1 MSMRN
6 AKVHIFSTKMLN
18 FSIIY
23 SYSGRKC
30 NMENYTEITKN
41 YLDFCRYQKGL
52 NSKTIKA
59 YTIDLRQYY
68 EFNLYSNY
76 EWFEKS
82 ALNEYIFELHKKF
95 KPKTAK
101 RKIACLKAFFHYLEL
116 EEIMEINPFNKIQT
130 KFQEPFVLP
139 RTIPLKTIKKLLK
152 TVYKEK
158 DKPLS
163 DYKKSVVLRDIA
175 VFEIMFATGMR
186 ISEICSLKNDDVDL
200 KNKVIRV
207 YGKGSKERLI
217 QIENADVINA
227 LKEYKKHSY
236 SNTDYFFTNKLDNRL
251 SEQSVRF
258 MINHYVELAGID
270 IHITPHMFR
279 HSFATLLL
287 EEDVDIRYIQQ
298 LLGHS
303 SITTTQIYTHISM
316 KKQRNILAK
325 KHPRNKFEI

>member
-1 MSMRN
+1 MRN
-6 AKVHIFSTKMLN
+6 YA
-18 FSIIY
+18 
-23 SYSGRKC
+23 
-30 NMENYTEITKN
+30 EITSE
-41 YLDFCRYQKGL
+41 YLNFCRYQKGL
-52 NSKTIKA
+52 NPKTIKA

-68 EFNLYSNY
+68 EFNLCSDFD
-76 EWFEKS
+76 WFEKA
-82 ALNEYIFELHKKF
+82 ALSEYIYELHKRY

-116 EEIMEINPFNKIQT
+116 EEVLEINPFNKIQT

-152 TVYKEK
+152 TVYQEK
-158 DKPLS
+158 DKSTS
-163 DYKKSVVLRDIA
+163 DYRKNVVLRDIA
-175 VFEIMFATGMR
+175 MFEIMFATGMR
-186 ISEICSLKNDDVDL
+186 ISEICSLKNDDIDL

-217 QIENADVINA
+217 QIENTDVINA
-227 LKEYKKHSY
+227 LKEYKNHNHST
-236 SNTDYFFTNKLDNRL
+236 TDYFFTNKFDNRL

-258 MINHYVELAGID
+258 MINHYVKLAGID
-270 IHITPHMFR
+270 MHITPHMFR

-325 KHPRNKFEI
+325 KHPRNKMDLSL

>member
-1 MSMRN
+1 MRN
-6 AKVHIFSTKMLN
+6 YI
-18 FSIIY
+18 
-23 SYSGRKC
+23 
-30 NMENYTEITKN
+30 EITN
-41 YLDFCRYQKGL
+41 EYLNFCRYQKGL
-52 NSKTIKA
+52 NPKTIKA

-68 EFNLYSNY
+68 EVNLCSDYD
-76 EWFEKS
+76 WFEKA
-82 ALNEYIFELHKKF
+82 ALSEYIYELHKQY

-116 EEIMEINPFNKIQT
+116 EEILDINPFNKIQT

-158 DKPLS
+158 DKPMS
-163 DYKKSVVLRDIA
+163 DYRKNIILRDIA
-175 VFEIMFATGMR
+175 MFEIMFATGMR
-186 ISEICSLKNDDVDL
+186 ISEICSLKNDDIDL
-200 KNKVIRV
+200 KNRTIRV

-227 LKEYKKHSY
+227 LNEYKKHNHSK
-236 SNTDYFFTNKLDNRL
+236 TDYFFTNKLDNRL

-258 MINHYVELAGID
+258 MINHYVKLAGID

-325 KHPRNKFEI
+325 KHPRNKLDI

>member
-1 MSMRN
+1 MR
-6 AKVHIFSTKMLN
+6 
-18 FSIIY
+18 
-23 SYSGRKC
+23 
-30 NMENYTEITKN
+30 NYTEITSE
-41 YLDFCRYQKGL
+41 YLNFCRYQKGL
-52 NSKTIKA
+52 NPKTIKA

-68 EFNLYSNY
+68 EFNLNSNY
-76 EWFEKS
+76 NWFEKN
-82 ALNEYIFELHKKF
+82 ALNEFIYELHKKY
-95 KPKTAK
+95 KPRTAR

-116 EEIMEINPFNKIQT
+116 EEILEINPFNKIQT

-158 DKPLS
+158 DKPMS
-163 DYKKSVVLRDIA
+163 EYRKGVVLRDIA
-175 VFEIMFATGMR
+175 MFEILFATGMR
-186 ISEICSLKNDDVDL
+186 ISEICSLKNDDIDF
-200 KNKVIRV
+200 KSRIIWV
-207 YGKGSKERLI
+207 YGKGAKERLI
-217 QIENADVINA
+217 QIENTDVLNA
-227 LKEYKKHSY
+227 LKEYKR
-236 SNTDYFFTNKLDNRL
+236 SNHLKSDYFFTNRLGNRL

-258 MINHYVELAGID
+258 MINHYVKLAGID
-270 IHITPHMFR
+270 LHITPHMFR

-325 KHPRNKFEI
+325 KHPRNKLDI

>member
-1 MSMRN
+1 MR
-6 AKVHIFSTKMLN
+6 
-18 FSIIY
+18 
-23 SYSGRKC
+23 
-30 NMENYTEITKN
+30 NYTEITSE
-41 YLDFCRYQKGL
+41 YLNFCRYQKGL
-52 NSKTIKA
+52 NPKTIKA

-68 EFNLYSNY
+68 EFNLSSNY
-76 EWFEKS
+76 DWFEKT
-82 ALNEYIFELHKKF
+82 ALSEYIYELHKRY

-116 EEIMEINPFNKIQT
+116 EEILEINPFNKIQT

-158 DKPLS
+158 DKPMS
-163 DYKKSVVLRDIA
+163 DYRKSVVLRDIA
-175 VFEIMFATGMR
+175 MFEIMFATGMR
-186 ISEICSLKNDDVDL
+186 ISEICSLKNNDVDL
-200 KNKVIRV
+200 KNKIVRV

-217 QIENADVINA
+217 QIENTDVINA
-227 LKEYKKHSY
+227 LKEYKKHTHSK
-236 SNTDYFFTNKLDNRL
+236 NDYFFTNKLDNRL

-258 MINHYVELAGID
+258 MINHYVKLAGID

-325 KHPRNKFEI
+325 KHPRNKLDI

>member
-1 MSMRN
+1 MRN
-6 AKVHIFSTKMLN
+6 YI
-18 FSIIY
+18 
-23 SYSGRKC
+23 
-30 NMENYTEITKN
+30 EITN
-41 YLDFCRYQKGL
+41 EYLNFCRYQKGL
-52 NSKTIKA
+52 NPKTIKA

-68 EFNLYSNY
+68 EFNLCSVYD
-76 EWFEKS
+76 WFEKA
-82 ALNEYIFELHKKF
+82 ALSEYIYELHKQY

-116 EEIMEINPFNKIQT
+116 EEILEINPFNKIQT

-158 DKPLS
+158 DKPMS
-163 DYKKSVVLRDIA
+163 DYRKNIILRDIA
-175 VFEIMFATGMR
+175 MFEIMFATGMR
-186 ISEICSLKNDDVDL
+186 ISEICSLKNDDIDL
-200 KNKVIRV
+200 KNRTIRV

-227 LKEYKKHSY
+227 LNEYKKHNHSK
-236 SNTDYFFTNKLDNRL
+236 TDYFFTNKLDNRL

-258 MINHYVELAGID
+258 MINHYVKLAGID

-325 KHPRNKFEI
+325 KHPRNKLDI

>member
-1 MSMRN
+1 MS
-6 AKVHIFSTKMLN
+6 
-18 FSIIY
+18 
-23 SYSGRKC
+23 
-30 NMENYTEITKN
+30 NYTEIASK
-41 YLDFCRYQKGL
+41 YLDFCLYQKGL
-52 NSKTIKA
+52 NTKTIKA

-68 EFNLYSNY
+68 EFNLNSNY
-76 EWFEKS
+76 NWFEKN
-82 ALNEYIFELHKKF
+82 ALNEFIYELHKKY
-95 KPKTAK
+95 KPRTAR

-116 EEIMEINPFNKIQT
+116 EEILEINPFNKIQT

-158 DKPLS
+158 DKPMS
-163 DYKKSVVLRDIA
+163 EYRKGVVLRDIA
-175 VFEIMFATGMR
+175 MFEILFATGMR
-186 ISEICSLKNDDVDL
+186 ISEICSLKNDDIDF
-200 KNKVIRV
+200 KSRIIWV
-207 YGKGSKERLI
+207 YGKGAKERLI
-217 QIENADVINA
+217 QIENTDVLNA
-227 LKEYKKHSY
+227 LKEYKR
-236 SNTDYFFTNKLDNRL
+236 SNHLKSDYFFTNRLGNRL

-258 MINHYVELAGID
+258 MINHYVKLAGID
-270 IHITPHMFR
+270 LHITPHMFR

-325 KHPRNKFEI
+325 KHPRNKLDI

>member
-1 MSMRN
+1 M
-6 AKVHIFSTKMLN
+6 K
-18 FSIIY
+18 
-23 SYSGRKC
+23 
-30 NMENYTEITKN
+30 NYTEITN
-41 YLDFCRYQKGL
+41 DYLNFCRYQKGL
-52 NSKTIKA
+52 NPKTIKA
-59 YTIDLRQYY
+59 YSIDLRQYY
-68 EFNLYSNY
+68 EFNLCSDNN
-76 EWFEKS
+76 WFEKP
-82 ALNEYIFELHKKF
+82 ALNEYIYELHKQY

-116 EEIMEINPFNKIQT
+116 EEILEINPFNKIQT

-158 DKPLS
+158 DKTMS
-163 DYKKSVVLRDIA
+163 DYRKKVVLRDVA
-175 VFEIMFATGMR
+175 MFEIMFATGMR
-186 ISEICSLKNDDVDL
+186 ISEICSLKNNDVDL
-200 KNKVIRV
+200 KNKIIRV

-217 QIENADVINA
+217 QIENTDVISA
-227 LKEYKKHSY
+227 LKEYKNQNHS
-236 SNTDYFFTNKLDNRL
+236 TADYFFTNKLNNRL

-258 MINHYVELAGID
+258 MINHYVKLAGID
-270 IHITPHMFR
+270 MHITPHMFR

-325 KHPRNKFEI
+325 KHPRNKLDI

>member
-1 MSMRN
+1 MR
-6 AKVHIFSTKMLN
+6 
-18 FSIIY
+18 
-23 SYSGRKC
+23 
-30 NMENYTEITKN
+30 NYTEITSE
-41 YLDFCRYQKGL
+41 YLNFCRYQKGL
-52 NSKTIKA
+52 NPKTIKA

-68 EFNLYSNY
+68 EFNLCSDYN
-76 EWFEKS
+76 WFEKA
-82 ALNEYIFELHKKF
+82 ALSEYIYELHKQY

-116 EEIMEINPFNKIQT
+116 EEILEINPFNKIQT

-158 DKPLS
+158 DNPMS
-163 DYKKSVVLRDIA
+163 DYRKSVVLRDIA
-175 VFEIMFATGMR
+175 MFEMMFATGMR
-186 ISEICSLKNDDVDL
+186 ISEICSLKNSDVDL
-200 KNKVIRV
+200 KNKMIRV

-217 QIENADVINA
+217 QIENPDVINA
-227 LKEYKKHSY
+227 LKEYKKHNHSK
-236 SNTDYFFTNKLDNRL
+236 TDYFFTNKLDNRL

-258 MINHYVELAGID
+258 MINHYVKLAGID
-270 IHITPHMFR
+270 MHITPHMFR

-325 KHPRNKFEI
+325 KHPRNKLDI

>member
-1 MSMRN
+1 M
-6 AKVHIFSTKMLN
+6 
-18 FSIIY
+18 
-23 SYSGRKC
+23 
-30 NMENYTEITKN
+30 
-41 YLDFCRYQKGL
+41 
-52 NSKTIKA
+52 
-59 YTIDLRQYY
+59 
-68 EFNLYSNY
+68 
-76 EWFEKS
+76 
-82 ALNEYIFELHKKF
+82 
-95 KPKTAK
+95 
-101 RKIACLKAFFHYLEL
+101 KAFFHYLEL
-116 EEIMEINPFNKIQT
+116 EEILDINPFNKIQT

-158 DKPLS
+158 DKPIS
-163 DYKKSVVLRDIA
+163 DYRKSVVLRDIA
-175 VFEIMFATGMR
+175 IFEIMFATGMR

-200 KNKVIRV
+200 KNKIIRV

-227 LKEYKKHSY
+227 LKEYKQHNNS
-236 SNTDYFFTNKLDNRL
+236 STDYFFTNKLDNRL

-258 MINHYVELAGID
+258 MINHYVKLAGID
-270 IHITPHMFR
+270 MHITPHMFR

-325 KHPRNKFEI
+325 KHPRNKLDI

>member
-1 MSMRN
+1 MR
-6 AKVHIFSTKMLN
+6 
-18 FSIIY
+18 
-23 SYSGRKC
+23 
-30 NMENYTEITKN
+30 NYTEITGE
-41 YLDFCRYQKGL
+41 YLNFSRYQKGL
-52 NSKTIKA
+52 NPKTIKA

-68 EFNLYSNY
+68 EFNLYSDY
-76 EWFEKS
+76 DWFEKA
-82 ALNEYIFELHKKF
+82 ALSEYIYELHKRY

-116 EEIMEINPFNKIQT
+116 EEILEVNPFNKIQT

-158 DKPLS
+158 DKPRS
-163 DYKKSVVLRDIA
+163 DYRKSVILRDIA
-175 VFEIMFATGMR
+175 MFEIMFATGMR
-186 ISEICSLKNDDVDL
+186 ISEICSLKNDDIDL

-217 QIENADVINA
+217 QIENTDVINA
-227 LKEYKKHSY
+227 LKEYKNHNY
-236 SNTDYFFTNKLDNRL
+236 SKTDYFFTNKLDNRL

-258 MINHYVELAGID
+258 MINHYVKLAGID
-270 IHITPHMFR
+270 MHITPHMFR

-325 KHPRNKFEI
+325 KHPRNKLDI

>member
-1 MSMRN
+1 MRN
-6 AKVHIFSTKMLN
+6 YA
-18 FSIIY
+18 
-23 SYSGRKC
+23 
-30 NMENYTEITKN
+30 EITSE
-41 YLDFCRYQKGL
+41 YLNFCRYQKGL
-52 NSKTIKA
+52 NPKTIKA

-68 EFNLYSNY
+68 EFNLCSDFD
-76 EWFEKS
+76 WFEKA
-82 ALNEYIFELHKKF
+82 ALSEYIYELHKRY

-116 EEIMEINPFNKIQT
+116 EEVLEINPFNKIQT

-139 RTIPLKTIKKLLK
+139 RTIPLKAIKKLLK
-152 TVYKEK
+152 TVYQEK
-158 DKPLS
+158 DKSMS
-163 DYKKSVVLRDIA
+163 DYRKNVVLRDIA
-175 VFEIMFATGMR
+175 MFEIMFATGMR
-186 ISEICSLKNDDVDL
+186 ISEICSLKNDDIDL

-217 QIENADVINA
+217 QIENTDVINA
-227 LKEYKKHSY
+227 LKEYKNHNHST
-236 SNTDYFFTNKLDNRL
+236 TDYFFTNKFDNRL

-258 MINHYVELAGID
+258 MINHYVKLAGID
-270 IHITPHMFR
+270 MHITPHMFR

-325 KHPRNKFEI
+325 KHPRNKMDLSL

>member
-1 MSMRN
+1 
-6 AKVHIFSTKMLN
+6 
-18 FSIIY
+18 
-23 SYSGRKC
+23 
-30 NMENYTEITKN
+30 MENYTEITKN

-68 EFNLYSNY
+68 EFNLCSNY

-82 ALNEYIFELHKKF
+82 ALNKYIFELHKKY

-270 IHITPHMFR
+270 MHITPHMFR

>member
-1 MSMRN
+1 MRN
-6 AKVHIFSTKMLN
+6 YA
-18 FSIIY
+18 
-23 SYSGRKC
+23 
-30 NMENYTEITKN
+30 EITSE
-41 YLDFCRYQKGL
+41 YLNFCRYQKGL
-52 NSKTIKA
+52 NPKTIKA

-68 EFNLYSNY
+68 EFNLCSDFD
-76 EWFEKS
+76 WFEKA
-82 ALNEYIFELHKKF
+82 ALSEYIYELHKRY

-116 EEIMEINPFNKIQT
+116 EEVLEINPFNKIQT

-152 TVYKEK
+152 TVYQEK
-158 DKPLS
+158 DKSMS
-163 DYKKSVVLRDIA
+163 DYRKNVVLRDIA
-175 VFEIMFATGMR
+175 MFEIMFATGMR
-186 ISEICSLKNDDVDL
+186 ISEICSLKNDDIDL

-217 QIENADVINA
+217 QIENTDVINA
-227 LKEYKKHSY
+227 LKEYKNHNHST
-236 SNTDYFFTNKLDNRL
+236 TDYFFTNKFDNRL

-258 MINHYVELAGID
+258 MINHYVKLAGID
-270 IHITPHMFR
+270 MHITPHMFR

-325 KHPRNKFEI
+325 KHPRNKLDI

>member
-1 MSMRN
+1 MRN
-6 AKVHIFSTKMLN
+6 YA
-18 FSIIY
+18 
-23 SYSGRKC
+23 
-30 NMENYTEITKN
+30 EITSE
-41 YLDFCRYQKGL
+41 YLNFCRYQKGL
-52 NSKTIKA
+52 NPKTIKA

-68 EFNLYSNY
+68 EFNLCSDFD
-76 EWFEKS
+76 WFEKA
-82 ALNEYIFELHKKF
+82 ALSEYIYEVHKRY

-116 EEIMEINPFNKIQT
+116 EEVLEINPFNKIQT

-152 TVYKEK
+152 TVYQEK
-158 DKPLS
+158 NKSMS
-163 DYKKSVVLRDIA
+163 DYRKNVVLRDIA
-175 VFEIMFATGMR
+175 MFEIMFATGMR
-186 ISEICSLKNDDVDL
+186 ISEICSLKNDDIDL

-217 QIENADVINA
+217 QIENTDVINA
-227 LKEYKKHSY
+227 LKEYKNHNHST
-236 SNTDYFFTNKLDNRL
+236 TDYFFTNKFDNRL

-258 MINHYVELAGID
+258 MINHYVKLAGID
-270 IHITPHMFR
+270 MHITPHMFR

-303 SITTTQIYTHISM
+303 SIITTQIYTHISM

-325 KHPRNKFEI
+325 KHPRNKMDLSL

>member
-1 MSMRN
+1 MR
-6 AKVHIFSTKMLN
+6 
-18 FSIIY
+18 
-23 SYSGRKC
+23 
-30 NMENYTEITKN
+30 NYTEITSE
-41 YLDFCRYQKGL
+41 YLNFCRYQKGL
-52 NSKTIKA
+52 NPKTIKA

-68 EFNLYSNY
+68 EFNLCSDYD
-76 EWFEKS
+76 WFEKA
-82 ALNEYIFELHKKF
+82 ALSEYIYELHKEY
-95 KPKTAK
+95 KPRTAK
-101 RKIACLKAFFHYLEL
+101 RKIACLKAFFHYLEI
-116 EEIMEINPFNKIQT
+116 EEILEINPFNKIQT

-158 DKPLS
+158 DNPMS
-163 DYKKSVVLRDIA
+163 DYRKNVVLRDIA
-175 VFEIMFATGMR
+175 MFEIMFATGMR
-186 ISEICSLKNDDVDL
+186 ISEICSLKNDDIDL

-217 QIENADVINA
+217 QIENTDVINA
-227 LKEYKKHSY
+227 LKEYKKHNHSK
-236 SNTDYFFTNKLDNRL
+236 TDYFFTNKLDNKL

-258 MINHYVELAGID
+258 MINHYVKLAGID
-270 IHITPHMFR
+270 MHITPHMFR

-325 KHPRNKFEI
+325 KHPRNKLDI

>member
-1 MSMRN
+1 M
-6 AKVHIFSTKMLN
+6 VIL
-18 FSIIY
+18 
-23 SYSGRKC
+23 
-30 NMENYTEITKN
+30 
-41 YLDFCRYQKGL
+41 L

-68 EFNLYSNY
+68 EFNLCSDYD
-76 EWFEKS
+76 WFEKA
-82 ALNEYIFELHKKF
+82 ALSEYIYELHKQY

-116 EEIMEINPFNKIQT
+116 EEILEINPFNKIQT

-152 TVYKEK
+152 TIYREK
-158 DKPLS
+158 DKPMS
-163 DYKKSVVLRDIA
+163 DYRKSVVLRDIA
-175 VFEIMFATGMR
+175 MFEIMFATGMR
-186 ISEICSLKNDDVDL
+186 ISEICSLKNDDIDL
-200 KNKVIRV
+200 KNKIIRV

-217 QIENADVINA
+217 QIENTDVINA
-227 LKEYKKHSY
+227 LKEYKKHNHS
-236 SNTDYFFTNKLDNRL
+236 STDYFFTNKLDNRL

-258 MINHYVELAGID
+258 MINHYVKLAGID

-325 KHPRNKFEI
+325 KHPRNKLDI

>member
-1 MSMRN
+1 MR
-6 AKVHIFSTKMLN
+6 
-18 FSIIY
+18 
-23 SYSGRKC
+23 
-30 NMENYTEITKN
+30 NYTEITSE
-41 YLDFCRYQKGL
+41 YLNFCRYQKGL
-52 NSKTIKA
+52 NPKTIKA

-68 EFNLYSNY
+68 EFNLGSNY
-76 EWFEKS
+76 DWFEKV
-82 ALNEYIFELHKKF
+82 ALNEYIYELHKQY

-116 EEIMEINPFNKIQT
+116 EEILEINPFNKIQT

-158 DKPLS
+158 DKPMS
-163 DYKKSVVLRDIA
+163 DYRKSVVLRDIA
-175 VFEIMFATGMR
+175 MFEIMFATGMR
-186 ISEICSLKNDDVDL
+186 ISEICSLKNNDVDL
-200 KNKVIRV
+200 KNKMIRV

-217 QIENADVINA
+217 QIENIDVINA
-227 LKEYKKHSY
+227 LKEYKKRTHSKT
-236 SNTDYFFTNKLDNRL
+236 NYFFTNKLDNRL

-258 MINHYVELAGID
+258 MINHYVKLAGID
-270 IHITPHMFR
+270 MHITPHMFR

-325 KHPRNKFEI
+325 KHPRNKLDI

>member
-1 MSMRN
+1 MR
-6 AKVHIFSTKMLN
+6 
-18 FSIIY
+18 
-23 SYSGRKC
+23 
-30 NMENYTEITKN
+30 NYTEITSG
-41 YLDFCRYQKGL
+41 YLNFCRYQKGL
-52 NSKTIKA
+52 NPKTIKA

-68 EFNLYSNY
+68 EFNLKSEYDWS
-76 EWFEKS
+76 EKA
-82 ALNEYIFELHKKF
+82 ALSEYIYELHKQY

-116 EEIMEINPFNKIQT
+116 EEILEVNPFNKIQT

-158 DKPLS
+158 DKPMS
-163 DYKKSVVLRDIA
+163 DYRKSVVLRDIA
-175 VFEIMFATGMR
+175 MFEIMFATGMR
-186 ISEICSLKNDDVDL
+186 ISEICSLKSDDVDL
-200 KNKVIRV
+200 KNKMIRV

-217 QIENADVINA
+217 QIENIDVINA
-227 LKEYKKHSY
+227 LKEYKKHTHSK
-236 SNTDYFFTNKLDNRL
+236 TDYFFTNKLDNRL

-258 MINHYVELAGID
+258 MINHYVKLAGID
-270 IHITPHMFR
+270 MHITPHMFR

-325 KHPRNKFEI
+325 KHPRNKLDI

>member
-1 MSMRN
+1 
-6 AKVHIFSTKMLN
+6 
-18 FSIIY
+18 
-23 SYSGRKC
+23 
-30 NMENYTEITKN
+30 MENYTEITKN

-52 NSKTIKA
+52 NQKTIKA

-68 EFNLYSNY
+68 EFNLCSNY

-101 RKIACLKAFFHYLEL
+101 RKIACLKAFFHYLEI

-139 RTIPLKTIKKLLK
+139 RTIPFKTIKKLLK

-158 DKPLS
+158 NKPMS
-163 DYKKSVVLRDIA
+163 DYRRNVILRDIA

-217 QIENADVINA
+217 QIENTDVINA
-227 LKEYKKHSY
+227 LKEYKKYNHS
-236 SNTDYFFTNKLDNRL
+236 STDYFFTNKLDNRL

-270 IHITPHMFR
+270 MHITPHMFR

>member
-1 MSMRN
+1 MRN
-6 AKVHIFSTKMLN
+6 YA
-18 FSIIY
+18 
-23 SYSGRKC
+23 
-30 NMENYTEITKN
+30 EITSE
-41 YLDFCRYQKGL
+41 YLNFCRYQKGL
-52 NSKTIKA
+52 NPKTIKA

-68 EFNLYSNY
+68 EFNLCSDFD
-76 EWFEKS
+76 WFEKA
-82 ALNEYIFELHKKF
+82 ALSEYIYELHKRY

-116 EEIMEINPFNKIQT
+116 EEVLEINPFNKIQT

-152 TVYKEK
+152 TVYQEK
-158 DKPLS
+158 DKSMS
-163 DYKKSVVLRDIA
+163 DYRKNVVLRDIA
-175 VFEIMFATGMR
+175 MFEIMFATGMR
-186 ISEICSLKNDDVDL
+186 ISEICSLKNDDIDL

-217 QIENADVINA
+217 QIENTDVINA
-227 LKEYKKHSY
+227 LKEYKNHNHSK
-236 SNTDYFFTNKLDNRL
+236 TDYFFTNKFDNRL

-258 MINHYVELAGID
+258 MINHYVKLAGID
-270 IHITPHMFR
+270 MHITPHMFR

-325 KHPRNKFEI
+325 KHPRNKMNLSL

>member
-1 MSMRN
+1 MRN
-6 AKVHIFSTKMLN
+6 YTKITREYLN
-18 FSIIY
+18 
-23 SYSGRKC
+23 
-30 NMENYTEITKN
+30 
-41 YLDFCRYQKGL
+41 FCRYQKGL
-52 NSKTIKA
+52 NPKTIKA

-68 EFNLYSNY
+68 EFNLNSEND
-76 EWFEKS
+76 WFEKA
-82 ALNEYIFELHKKF
+82 ALSEYIYELHKQF

-116 EEIMEINPFNKIQT
+116 EEILEINPFNKIQT
-130 KFQEPFVLP
+130 KFQEPFALP
-139 RTIPLKTIKKLLK
+139 RTIPLQTIKKLLK
-152 TVYKEK
+152 TVYNEK
-158 DKPLS
+158 DKPMS
-163 DYKKSVVLRDIA
+163 DYQKSVVLRDIA
-175 VFEIMFATGMR
+175 MFEIMFATGMR
-186 ISEICSLKNDDVDL
+186 ISEICSLRNNDVDL
-200 KNKVIRV
+200 KNKIICV

-217 QIENADVINA
+217 QIENPDVINA
-227 LKEYKKHSY
+227 LKEYKKHTHSK
-236 SNTDYFFTNKLDNRL
+236 TDYFFTNKLDNRL

-258 MINHYVELAGID
+258 MINHYVKLAGID

-325 KHPRNKFEI
+325 KHPRNKLDI